1 MTAPEDY
8 EPLVADAVKDFWES
22 RAGQGEKQR
31 LSGKVDAG
39 TRGTV
44 TGGKHLDSLA
54 VLAAKVF
61 LDNGLT
67 IADQTTLPGWY
78 RRNKNWDILAM
89 HRSQL
94 AGIVE
99 LKSQV
104 GSIGNNAN
112 NRIEEMI
119 GQSVDILK
127 ASRENLLGGL
137 PSWFGYAMVIGDSAR
152 ARSVAKSRGS
162 ELDGYPADPV
172 FDGTSYID
180 RYRIAFERLQAEK
193 ELDAGLLIVSS
204 EDGSYW
210 YPTQACS
217 FEAFAAAIQARAT
230 IVRARLG
237 GQS

>member
-8 EPLVADAVKDFWES
+8 EPLVADAVKEFWDS

-39 TRGTV
+39 TRGAV

-54 VLAAKVF
+54 VLTAKVF

-67 IADQTTLPGWY
+67 IADRTTLPGWY

-127 ASRENLLGGL
+127 AGRENLLGGL

-152 ARSVAKSRGS
+152 ARSVAKRRGS

-172 FDGTSYID
+172 FDNTSYID

-193 ELDAGLLIVSS
+193 ELDAGLLI
-204 EDGSYW
+204 
-210 YPTQACS
+210 
-217 FEAFAAAIQARAT
+217 ARRT
-230 IVRARLG
+230 GLTGTRPRLAP
-237 GQS
+237 SRRSLLLSRLEPPS